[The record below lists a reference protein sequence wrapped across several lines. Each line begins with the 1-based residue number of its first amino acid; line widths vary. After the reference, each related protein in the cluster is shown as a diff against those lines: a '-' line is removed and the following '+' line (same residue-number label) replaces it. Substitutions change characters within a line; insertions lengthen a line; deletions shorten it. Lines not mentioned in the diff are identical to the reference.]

1 MKARLRTIVIAA
13 TAALASCSTDSYDT
27 GDGAYSYM
35 RADLVEAHASA
46 DMSLDYFVTDDDERL
61 AVANTYSLS
70 WAKNADATYRALL
83 YYNKTEN
90 QSGSASAQILRADW
104 VPVLQ
109 PDTLEEGETAATDPI
124 TFSSAWLSANK
135 KYVNINFAIKT
146 GTADDSEAVQSIG
159 LAYNGTTTLDDGRT
173 CVELLFLHD
182 QGDVPEYY
190 SSSYYASI
198 QTSGIA
204 ADVVRIRMNTYNGE
218 AVKEF
223 TLK

>member
-1 MKARLRTIVIAA
+1 MAA
-13 TAALASCSTDSYDT
+13 AAALASCSTESYDT

-35 RADLVEAHASA
+35 RADLTEAHVGT

-61 AVANTYSLS
+61 AVANAYSLS
-70 WAKNADATYRALL
+70 WAKNANATYRALL
-83 YYNKTEN
+83 YYNKAESL
-90 QSGSASAQILRADW
+90 SGSSSAQILRADW

-109 PDTLEEGETAATDPI
+109 PDTLTEGETAATDPV
-124 TFSSAWLSANK
+124 TFSSAWLSASK
-135 KYVNINFAIKT
+135 KYVNISFAIKT

-159 LAYNGTTTLDDGRT
+159 LIYNGTDTLDDGTT
-173 CVELLFLHD
+173 CAELLFMHD

-198 QTSGIA
+198 PTSGID
-204 ADVVRIRMNTYNGE
+204 ADAIRIRINTYSGE
-218 AVKEF
+218 AVKGF